1 MCRKARQHEPLVSNR
16 GVQIDRQQSNNR
28 AESHDTQG
36 ILPYPAYVNK
46 TLKVDIRFFRQEGF
60 SLNEETWV
68 QDIKEKREVYGISQQ
83 KLALA
88 AGITRPYLS
97 DIETSKAHPSEALQE
112 AISEALER
120 FNPDN
125 PLEMLFDYVRI
136 RFPTTDVKHIVE
148 DVLRLKLP
156 YFIHEDYGFYS
167 YTEHYYLGDIF
178 VLVSPE
184 LEKGVLLE
192 LKGRGCR
199 QFESY
204 LLAQERSW
212 YEFFMDVLMEDG
224 VMKRLDLAINDKTG
238 ILNIPHL
245 TEKCRNEECI
255 SVFRSFKSYRSGE
268 LVRSGEKEC
277 MGNTLYI
284 GSLQS
289 EVYFCIYEKDYEQY
303 KKHDIPIADAEVK
316 NRFEIRLKNERA
328 YYAVRDL
335 LTYHDAERTAFD
347 IINRYMRFADKEVEK
362 RRSEWQTNE
371 KWAYFIGSDRGRLK
385 LTTKPEPYTLTRTL
399 NWISRQVAPTW
410 KVLQKIDSTNGTTYL
425 KDILDHAKLTERH
438 KS

>member
-1 MCRKARQHEPLVSNR
+1 
-16 GVQIDRQQSNNR
+16 
-28 AESHDTQG
+28 
-36 ILPYPAYVNK
+36 
-46 TLKVDIRFFRQEGF
+46 
-60 SLNEETWV
+60 
-68 QDIKEKREVYGISQQ
+68 
-83 KLALA
+83 
-88 AGITRPYLS
+88 
-97 DIETSKAHPSEALQE
+97 
-112 AISEALER
+112 
-120 FNPDN
+120 
-125 PLEMLFDYVRI
+125 MLFDYVRI

-268 LVRSGEKEC
+268 LVRREEKNVW
-277 MGNTLYI
+277 GTP
-284 GSLQS
+284 
-289 EVYFCIYEKDYEQY
+289 CISAPSK
-303 KKHDIPIADAEVK
+303 
-316 NRFEIRLKNERA
+316 
-328 YYAVRDL
+328 VRC
-335 LTYHDAERTAFD
+335 TSAFTKRT
-347 IINRYMRFADKEVEK
+347 M
-362 RRSEWQTNE
+362 S
-371 KWAYFIGSDRGRLK
+371 S
-385 LTTKPEPYTLTRTL
+385 TKSMIFPLRTQ
-399 NWISRQVAPTW
+399 R
-410 KVLQKIDSTNGTTYL
+410 
-425 KDILDHAKLTERH
+425 
-438 KS
+438 